1 VRTRLHFWWQQIQQ
15 HRNTVGIIAF
25 TFVGGVVLLLAGYQ
39 FDWTGFK
46 GKRLWDW
53 FTLLG
58 VLAIPV
64 VVGVGTA
71 WLSTQQARETALHD
85 YLDKMADL
93 LMRENLR
100 ESKINTEVRAVA
112 RTRTWT
118 VLRLL
123 DPARRKILFTFLAE
137 SELLNIIDLS
147 NADFSGT
154 DLRGADLRGANLST
168 ANLRNTD
175 LRGANLAG
183 LDLMGTNVTIEQ
195 LLKAQSLKGTTMPD
209 GSIHSSFY
217 RCNYPCVKSQ

>member
-1 VRTRLHFWWQQIQQ
+1 
-15 HRNTVGIIAF
+15 
-25 TFVGGVVLLLAGYQ
+25 
-39 FDWTGFK
+39 
-46 GKRLWDW
+46 
-53 FTLLG
+53 
-58 VLAIPV
+58 
-64 VVGVGTA
+64 
-71 WLSTQQARETALHD
+71 
-85 YLDKMADL
+85 
-93 LMRENLR
+93 MRENLR

-123 DPARRKILFTFLAE
+123 DPARREILFTFLAE
-137 SELLNIIDLS
+137 SELLSIIDLS

-154 DLRGADLRGANLST
+154 DLRGANLSN

-209 GSIHSSFY
+209 GSIHS
-217 RCNYPCVKSQ
+217 